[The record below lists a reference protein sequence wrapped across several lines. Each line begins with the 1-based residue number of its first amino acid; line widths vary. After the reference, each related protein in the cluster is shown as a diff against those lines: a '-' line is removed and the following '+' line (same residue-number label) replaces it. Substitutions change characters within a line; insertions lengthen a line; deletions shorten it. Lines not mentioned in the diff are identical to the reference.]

1 MAVEVLK
8 RLNGVASRAIG
19 LVRHALSLI
28 RKEAEEDEQGILRY
42 QAPPVFEVIPG
53 IPRLCNAR
61 NQ

>member
-28 RKEAEEDEQGILRY
+28 RKEAEQGILRY

-53 IPRLCNAR
+53 IPRFCNAR